1 MTARLGVRSQHLLLI
16 EDDQAIAEMYRYRL
30 ELDGHE
36 VSVASDGEA
45 GLRGAHSLAPDLIL
59 LDIQLPQ
66 LNGFQVLEALRADLD
81 TARIPV
87 IVLSNS
93 AGPGDAA
100 RCRELGAVEY
110 LLKSATTPSAAAARV
125 PIWASNR
132 HPKSSFGS

>member
-1 MTARLGVRSQHLLLI
+1 MT
-16 EDDQAIAEMYRYRL
+16 
-30 ELDGHE
+30 
-36 VSVASDGEA
+36 VASDGEA
-45 GLRGAHSLAPDLIL
+45 GLRDAHSLVPDLIL
-59 LDIQLPQ
+59 LDIQLPR
-66 LNGFQVLEALRADLD
+66 LNGFQVLEALRASAE

-110 LLKSATTPSAAAARV
+110 LLKSAITPSAAAARV

-132 HPKSSFGS
+132 HAKLSFGS